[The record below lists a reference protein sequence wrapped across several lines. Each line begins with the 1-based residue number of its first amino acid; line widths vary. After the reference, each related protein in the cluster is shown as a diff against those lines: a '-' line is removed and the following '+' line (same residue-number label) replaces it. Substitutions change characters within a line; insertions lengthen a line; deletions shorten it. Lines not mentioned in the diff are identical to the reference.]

1 MPLEPTENDLQKEQ
15 FQLRKK
21 FEDFRRSSTGRR
33 ASSRCLVEAMAD
45 MAVHKQRCPTRTRNT
60 KWPGWAC
67 HHRIDLKLLC
77 DWMPTVA
84 SSEPDKGSL
93 AWTRNSATRIAGIKL
108 HQHVL
113 EELGFGRVSKL
124 HHVLRSRWS
133 TGMEQDLEQV
143 VEEVSV
149 VLRAARQRVPV
160 SRTE

>member
-1 MPLEPTENDLQKEQ
+1 MPLEPTEKDLKKEEIQ
-15 FQLRKK
+15 SRMK
-21 FEDFRRSSTGRR
+21 FEDFRRSSTARR
-33 ASSRCLVEAMAD
+33 ASCRCLVEAMAY
-45 MAVHKQRCPTRTRNT
+45 MAVHKQQCPTRTRNM

-67 HHRIDLKLLC
+67 HHRIDLKRLC
-77 DWMPTVA
+77 DWMLTVA
-84 SSEPDKGSL
+84 PSEPDKGSL

-124 HHVLRSRWS
+124 HHVLHSRWS
-133 TGMEQDLEQV
+133 TGMDQVLEQV

-149 VLRAARQRVPV
+149 VPRAARQRVPV